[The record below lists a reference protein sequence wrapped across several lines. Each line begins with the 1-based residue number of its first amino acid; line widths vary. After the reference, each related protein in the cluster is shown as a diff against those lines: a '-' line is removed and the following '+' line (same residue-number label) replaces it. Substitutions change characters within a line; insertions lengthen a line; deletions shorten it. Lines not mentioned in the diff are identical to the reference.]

1 MTPQKP
7 DMSIGLIFGLLIVGI
22 CAGYLSGLV
31 GVGGG
36 IVIVPALVYI
46 FGYSQHLSQGTTL
59 ALMIPPI
66 GIFAAVEYYKK
77 GFVDIRIA
85 AIIIAGFLIGS
96 FFGSKLAIG
105 LPDHTIRRIFAILMI
120 GIAIKMLFFTKGN

>member
-1 MTPQKP
+1 MVPQKP
-7 DMSIGLIFGLLIVGI
+7 DMSIGLIIGLLIVGI

-66 GIFAAVEYYKK
+66 GIFAAVEYYRK
-77 GFVDIRIA
+77 GFVDIRVA
-85 AIIIAGFLIGS
+85 AIIIAGFLVGS
-96 FFGSKLAIG
+96 FLGSKLAIG
-105 LPDHTIRRIFAILMI
+105 LPDHTIRKIFAILMI
-120 GIAIKMLFFTKGN
+120 GIAVKMLFFTKGN

>member
-1 MTPQKP
+1 
-7 DMSIGLIFGLLIVGI
+7 MSIGLIIGLLIVGI

-66 GIFAAVEYYKK
+66 GIFAAVEYYRK
-77 GFVDIRIA
+77 GFVDIRVA
-85 AIIIAGFLIGS
+85 AIIIAGFLVGS
-96 FFGSKLAIG
+96 FLGSKLAIG
-105 LPDHTIRRIFAILMI
+105 LPDHTIRKIFAILMI
-120 GIAIKMLFFTKGN
+120 GIAVKMLFFTKGN

>member
-1 MTPQKP
+1 MVPQKP
-7 DMSIGLIFGLLIVGI
+7 DMSIGLIIGLLIVGV

-66 GIFAAVEYYKK
+66 GIFAAVEYYRK
-77 GFVDIRIA
+77 GFVDIRVA
-85 AIIIAGFLIGS
+85 AIIIAGFLVGS
-96 FFGSKLAIG
+96 FLGSKLAIG
-105 LPDHTIRRIFAILMI
+105 LPDHTIRKIFAILMI
-120 GIAIKMLFFTKGN
+120 GIAVKMLFFTKGN

>member
-1 MTPQKP
+1 
-7 DMSIGLIFGLLIVGI
+7 MSIGLIIGLLIVGI

-120 GIAIKMLFFTKGN
+120 GIAVKMLFFTKGN